1 MPRAILTV
9 DDSPSI
15 RQTVR
20 LTLAMAGFEVS
31 EADSAQAALE
41 VCEQSK
47 FDVVVTDLNMPG
59 MDGIELIR
67 RLRAQPKFRFIPIL
81 MLTTESQLD
90 RKQEGKSA
98 GATGWIVKPFT
109 ADQLLAVIKKVC
121 PS

>member
-1 MPRAILTV
+1 MSRTILAV
-9 DDSPSI
+9 DDSLSI

-20 LTLAMAGFEVS
+20 LTLTMAGYEVFEAES
-31 EADSAQAALE
+31 GQAALE
-41 VCEQSK
+41 ACDNAN

-67 RLRAQPKFRFIPIL
+67 RLRARPQFKFVPIL
-81 MLTTESQLD
+81 MLTTESQLE
-90 RKQEGKSA
+90 RKQQGKSV

-109 ADQLLAVIKKVC
+109 ADQLVAVIKKVC

>member
-1 MPRAILTV
+1 MPRTILTV
-9 DDSPSI
+9 DDSVSI

-20 LTLAMAGFEVS
+20 LTLTMAGYEVS
-31 EADSAQAALE
+31 EADSGQAALLA
-41 VCEQSK
+41 CDNAK

-67 RLRAQPKFRFIPIL
+67 QLRARPQFKFVPIL
-81 MLTTESQLD
+81 MLTTESQLE
-90 RKQEGKSA
+90 RKQQGKSA

-109 ADQLLAVIKKVC
+109 ADQLVAVIKKVC

>member
-1 MPRAILTV
+1 MSRKILTV
-9 DDSPSI
+9 DDSLSI

-20 LTLAMAGFEVS
+20 LTLTMAGYEVS
-31 EADSAQAALE
+31 EADSGQAALE
-41 VCEQSK
+41 ACDKGS

-67 RLRAQPKFRFIPIL
+67 RLRARPQFKFVPIL
-81 MLTTESQLD
+81 MLTTESQLE
-90 RKQEGKSA
+90 RKQQGKSV

-109 ADQLLAVIKKVC
+109 ADQLVATIKKVC

>member
-1 MPRAILTV
+1 MPRKILAV
-9 DDSPSI
+9 DDSLSI

-20 LTLAMAGFEVS
+20 LTLTMAGYEVS
-31 EADSAQAALE
+31 EADSGQAALDA
-41 VCEQSK
+41 CDKAS

-67 RLRAQPKFRFIPIL
+67 CLRARPQFKFVPIL

-90 RKQEGKSA
+90 RKQQGKSV

-109 ADQLLAVIKKVC
+109 ADQLVAVIKKVC

>member
-1 MPRAILTV
+1 MTRTILAV
-9 DDSPSI
+9 DDSLSI

-20 LTLAMAGFEVS
+20 LTLTMAGYEVS
-31 EADSAQAALE
+31 EADSGQSALDA
-41 VCEQSK
+41 CDNAS

-67 RLRAQPKFRFIPIL
+67 RLRARPQFKFVPIL
-81 MLTTESQLD
+81 MLTTESQLE
-90 RKQEGKSA
+90 RKQQGKSV

-109 ADQLLAVIKKVC
+109 ADQLVAVIKKVC

>member
-1 MPRAILTV
+1 MPRTILTV
-9 DDSPSI
+9 DDSVSI

-20 LTLAMAGFEVS
+20 LTLTMAGYEVS
-31 EADSAQAALE
+31 EADSGRAALE
-41 VCEQSK
+41 ACDNAK

-67 RLRAQPKFRFIPIL
+67 QLRAKPQFKFVPIL

-90 RKQEGKSA
+90 RKQQGKSA

-109 ADQLLAVIKKVC
+109 ADQLVAVIKKVC

>member
-1 MPRAILTV
+1 MPRTILAV
-9 DDSPSI
+9 DDSLSI

-20 LTLAMAGFEVS
+20 LTLSMAGYEVS
-31 EADSAQAALE
+31 EADYGQAALDA
-41 VCEQSK
+41 CDKAS

-67 RLRAQPKFRFIPIL
+67 RLRARPQFKFVPIL
-81 MLTTESQLD
+81 MLTTESQLE
-90 RKQEGKSA
+90 RKQQGKSV

-109 ADQLLAVIKKVC
+109 ADQLVAVIKKVC